1 MNLFLRLCLSPL
13 TCLERFQFKIPYSS
27 KRFQSI
33 PLIFFG
39 QKITQL
45 LTKIYLKIYMHTYIC
60 AQKYKISSSGEEKIM
75 ILENHSFVPN
85 MGD

>member
-33 PLIFFG
+33 PLSFFWTENYATTDKNISQNLRAHIFVLNNIKFRLQG
-39 QKITQL
+39 RK
-45 LTKIYLKIYMHTYIC
+45 K
-60 AQKYKISSSGEEKIM
+60 
-75 ILENHSFVPN
+75 
-85 MGD
+85 